1 MSSRR
6 DAPRWVV
13 YSCGKTNEHLPGMNM
28 SSNAMRIP
36 SVDALLRDESAAPL
50 IDTYG
55 RRAVTDAIREDLTML
70 RTGAGGF
77 DSDSISILGRVEGL
91 LEDSAAPSLKRVFNL
106 TGTVIHTNLGRA
118 PLPEVAADAMHEA
131 AMGAVNLEYDLDKG
145 RRGDRDAHLEDLIC
159 ELTGAEAATVVNN
172 NAAAVLLTLSA
183 LARRREVP
191 VSRGELIEI
200 GGSFRMPDIMKSA
213 GVKLVEVGTTN
224 RTHAKDYEG
233 AMSARTAM
241 IMKVHMANYRIEG
254 FTAEVEEKT
263 LADIAHRHGVPF
275 VVDLG
280 SGTLTDFER
289 LGLPHE
295 PTPMQALAT
304 GADIVTFSGDKLLG
318 GPQAGIICGRKDLV
332 AKIRKNPMK
341 RALRL
346 GKVSIAG
353 LSAVLSLY
361 RDPDRLEQRLPVL
374 RLLTRDA
381 VEIEAQ
387 ARRLMRPV
395 LDALGG
401 AFSVQVVACQSQV
414 GSGALP
420 VEQLPSWGLAL
431 TPSSGGRGK
440 VLDRL
445 AAKLRGLPKPV
456 IGRIA
461 DGALLLDLRCLA
473 PGDEQEFVEQLLS
486 GDKGET

>member
-1 MSSRR
+1 
-6 DAPRWVV
+6 
-13 YSCGKTNEHLPGMNM
+13 M

-36 SVDALLRDESAAPL
+36 SVDALLRDESTSTL
-50 IDTYG
+50 IEAHG
-55 RRAVTDAIREDLTML
+55 RQAVTDAIREDLSLL
-70 RTGAGGF
+70 RAGAGSF
-77 DSDSISILGRVEGL
+77 ESDSVSILARVKGL
-91 LEDSAAPSLKRVFNL
+91 LAERSAPSLKRVFNL

-118 PLPEVAADAMHEA
+118 PLPDVAADAMREA

-224 RTHAKDYEG
+224 RTHAKDFEG
-233 AMSARTAM
+233 AMSDRTAM

-254 FTAEVEEKT
+254 FTAEVDEKA

-295 PTPMQALAT
+295 PTPMQALAA

-318 GPQAGIICGRKDLV
+318 GPQAGVICGRKDLV

-361 RDPDRLEQRLPVL
+361 RDPDRLTARLPVL

-381 VEIEAQ
+381 WEIEAQ
-387 ARRLMRPV
+387 AQRLLPTIS
-395 LDALGG
+395 DALGD
-401 AFSVQVVACQSQV
+401 AISVQVVPCQSQV

-420 VEQLPSWGLAL
+420 VEQLPSFGLAL
-431 TPSSGGRGK
+431 TPASGGRGK

-445 AAKLRGLPKPV
+445 AARLRDLPKPV
-456 IGRIA
+456 VGRIA
-461 DGALLLDLRCLA
+461 DGALLLDLRCLD
-473 PGDEQEFVEQLLS
+473 PGDEQAFLAQLQD
-486 GDKGET
+486 GDAVKA

>member
-1 MSSRR
+1 
-6 DAPRWVV
+6 
-13 YSCGKTNEHLPGMNM
+13 M

-36 SVDALLRDESAAPL
+36 SVDALLRDGGATPL
-50 IDTYG
+50 IENYG
-55 RRAVTDAIREDLTML
+55 RLAVTNAIRDDLSGL
-70 RTGAGGF
+70 RAGAGGLA
-77 DSDSISILGRVEGL
+77 SDSGSILTRVEGL
-91 LEDSAAPSLKRVFNL
+91 LANRSAPSLKRVFNL

-145 RRGDRDAHLEDLIC
+145 RRGDRDAHLEEIIC

-233 AMSARTAM
+233 ALSDRTAM

-254 FTAEVEEKT
+254 FTAEVDETT

-295 PTPMQALAT
+295 PTPMQALYA

-318 GPQAGIICGRKDLV
+318 GPQAGVICGRKDLIS
-332 AKIRKNPMK
+332 KIRKNPMK

-346 GKVSIAG
+346 DKVSIAG

-361 RDPDRLEQRLPVL
+361 RDPDRLVERLPVL
-374 RLLTRDA
+374 RLLSRDA
-381 VEIEAQ
+381 VDIEAQ
-387 ARRLMRPV
+387 AQRLSPAIA
-395 LDALGG
+395 DALGE
-401 AFSVQVVACQSQV
+401 AVSVQVVSCQSQV

-420 VEQLPSWGLAL
+420 VEQLPSFGVAL
-431 TPSSGGRGK
+431 TPTSGGRGK

-445 AAKLRGLPKPV
+445 AEKLRELPKPV
-456 IGRIA
+456 VGRIA

-473 PGDEQEFVEQLLS
+473 PGDEDSFVAQLRN
-486 GDKGET
+486 GD